1 MFYAVQTE
9 KFGKLVHAFDSKAQR
24 DYFTSSGIRFASI
37 GEKRFWDI
45 ALREGGFE
53 LHRIGCASKY
63 ITI

>member
-1 MFYAVQTE
+1 MFYAVQNE
-9 KFGKLVHAFDSKAQR
+9 RFGKLVHAFDSKAQR
-24 DYFTSSGIRFASI
+24 DFFVSSGVGFTSI

-45 ALREGGFE
+45 AIRAGGFE